1 MTDTDLIRSERSPT
15 FPLVAS
21 PHHNNPDN
29 HPTQVFTTYIFLLL
43 ASLPTAALAMEETT
57 VTSTMPKRRRRK
69 PDEESIAKKVRLQLA
84 IETYQSGQCTKSFR
98 KLAAEFGVSRTTL
111 QARLK
116 GRSPKGNFR
125 ATAEGDID
133 PALRSQ
139 PVIDTDG
146 GAISLIEFQT
156 PLSANYGQCQ
166 FVSRKTGQ
174 RCSCSQGEFDIPKD
188 DGPIDVASVRC
199 EDCGHP
205 FTEHEPPRPPPV
217 QPQEEPGVAKI
228 KKRRKQRKAVS
239 GARGP
244 DKANRLELAVKAYE
258 DFNGTKSFR
267 KIAEEF
273 TVSRTTLRARI
284 AGRRSMKQLH
294 ADRQMLTPEE
304 EESVKESIEK
314 LQSWK
319 WPDRVAQVKNLAQD
333 LLSKRMDDPPE
344 IGSNWVGRFLS
355 RHPHLKEQFSCPKN
369 EQRENGFNLYP
380 GQT

>member
-1 MTDTDLIRSERSPT
+1 MNLSFGAPPRQSAPQQ
-15 FPLVAS
+15 
-21 PHHNNPDN
+21 PDN
-29 HPTQVFTTYIFLLL
+29 HPAQVFTTY

-57 VTSTMPKRRRRK
+57 VTPTVPKRRRRK

-84 IETYQSGQCTKSFR
+84 IETYQSGHCTKSFR

-116 GRSPKGNFR
+116 GRSPKGNSR

-146 GAISLIEFQT
+146 DAISLIEFHT
-156 PLSANYGQCQ
+156 PLSAIYGQCQ

-217 QPQEEPGVAKI
+217 QSQEEPGVAKV
-228 KKRRKQRKAVS
+228 KQRRKPRKAVS

-369 EQRENGFNLYP
+369 EQRIHPDVVIENEFNLYP

>member
-1 MTDTDLIRSERSPT
+1 
-15 FPLVAS
+15 
-21 PHHNNPDN
+21 
-29 HPTQVFTTYIFLLL
+29 
-43 ASLPTAALAMEETT
+43 MEEPT
-57 VTSTMPKRRRRK
+57 VTSTVPKRRRRK
-69 PDEESIAKKVRLQLA
+69 PDEESVAKKVRLQLA

-98 KLAAEFGVSRTTL
+98 KLATEFGVSRTTL

-116 GRSPKGNFR
+116 GRSPKSRLR
-125 ATAEGDID
+125 AMAEGDID
-133 PALRSQ
+133 PVLRSQ
-139 PVIDTDG
+139 PAIDIEG
-146 GAISLIEFQT
+146 GAQT
-156 PLSANYGQCQ
+156 PLSGTYGQCQ

-188 DGPIDVASVRC
+188 DGPINVASLRC

-205 FTEHEPPRPPPV
+205 FTEHEPPYLPPV
-217 QPQEEPGVAKI
+217 QPQEEQSVAKV
-228 KKRRKQRKAVS
+228 KKRRKPRNAVS
-239 GARGP
+239 GVRGA
-244 DKANRLELAVKAYE
+244 DKLNRLELAIKAYE
-258 DFNGTKSFR
+258 DSNGAKSFR

-294 ADRQMLTPEE
+294 VDRQMLTPEE
-304 EESVKESIEK
+304 EQSVKESIEK
-314 LQSWK
+314 LESWK

-369 EQRENGFNLYP
+369 KLRIDPDVVIEDGINLYP
-380 GQT
+380 GQP

>member
-1 MTDTDLIRSERSPT
+1 MEEPT
-15 FPLVAS
+15 VAS
-21 PHHNNPDN
+21 
-29 HPTQVFTTYIFLLL
+29 
-43 ASLPTAALAMEETT
+43 T
-57 VTSTMPKRRRRK
+57 VPKRRRRK
-69 PDEESIAKKVRLQLA
+69 PDEESIAKKVRMQLA

-116 GRSPKGNFR
+116 GRSPKGGLR

-133 PALRSQ
+133 PVLRSQ
-139 PVIDTDG
+139 PLIDTDG
-146 GAISLIEFQT
+146 GAISSTEFQN
-156 PLSANYGQCQ
+156 PLSSIYGQCQ

-174 RCSCSQGEFDIPKD
+174 RCSCSQGEFDIPND
-188 DGPIDVASVRC
+188 DGPIHVASVRC

-205 FTEHEPPRPPPV
+205 FTEHEPPPPPTI
-217 QPQEEPGVAKI
+217 QPQEEPNVAKV
-228 KKRRKQRKAVS
+228 KKRRKPRNAVS
-239 GARGP
+239 GARGAE
-244 DKANRLELAVKAYE
+244 KVNRLELALKAYE
-258 DFNGTKSFR
+258 DSNGTKSFR

-273 TVSRTTLRARI
+273 TVSRTTLRARM

-294 ADRQMLTPEE
+294 VDRQMLTPEE
-304 EESVKESIEK
+304 EELVKESIEK

-344 IGSNWVGRFLS
+344 IGSNWVGRFLT

-369 EQRENGFNLYP
+369 TQCIHPDVVIEDGFDLYP
-380 GQT
+380 GQP